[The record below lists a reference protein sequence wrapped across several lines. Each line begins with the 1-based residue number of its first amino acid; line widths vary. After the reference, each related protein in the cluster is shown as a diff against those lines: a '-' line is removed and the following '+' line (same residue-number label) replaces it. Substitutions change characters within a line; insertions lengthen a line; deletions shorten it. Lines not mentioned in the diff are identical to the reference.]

1 MNESFSA
8 EWKEGRS
15 RNIITAYQERGGE
28 MNLELEK
35 YVGELRIL
43 REEFS
48 TLATAYDGQQEKIHQ
63 KPPLS

>member
-1 MNESFSA
+1 
-8 EWKEGRS
+8 
-15 RNIITAYQERGGE
+15 

-48 TLATAYDGQQEKIHQ
+48 TLATAYDGQQEKIRQ
-63 KPPLS
+63 MSLNIARLQTKLEAAKSVLAD